1 MAFVLLAF
9 HGWRAALAAQLRGWH
24 LVAACSVA
32 AALGLIMILLND
44 LVLIRLH

>member
-9 HGWRAALAAQLRGWH
+9 HGWRAALAAQLRGWQ